1 MGGVWCFRLYWV
13 DSSITGVLYVQNITS
28 ACRDRDYAEDRCYTH
43 IHTFQIK
50 VLPGI
55 LNYVTSSFKGW
66 DARVHE
72 AVEDPP
78 KCSLVTVRPIIDF
91 DA

>member
-1 MGGVWCFRLYWV
+1 MYRISHQHVAAATMQRTV
-13 DSSITGVLYVQNITS
+13 
-28 ACRDRDYAEDRCYTH
+28 ATH

-78 KCSLVTVRPIIDF
+78 KRSLVTVRPVDDF
-91 DA
+91 YA

>member
-1 MGGVWCFRLYWV
+1 MYRISHQHVAAATMQRTV
-13 DSSITGVLYVQNITS
+13 
-28 ACRDRDYAEDRCYTH
+28 ATH

-55 LNYVTSSFKGW
+55 LNYVTSPFKSR

-78 KCSLVTVRPIIDF
+78 KRSLVTVRPVDDF
-91 DA
+91 YA

>member
-1 MGGVWCFRLYWV
+1 MGGVWCFRLYSV
-13 DSSITGVLYVQNITS
+13 DSSITGILYVHNITS
-28 ACRDRDYAEDRCYTH
+28 ACRGRDYAEDRCYTH

-50 VLPGI
+50 VLPEI
-55 LNYVTSSFKGW
+55 LNYVTSPFKSR

-78 KCSLVTVRPIIDF
+78 KRSLVTVRSIVNF
-91 DA
+91 YE

>member
-1 MGGVWCFRLYWV
+1 MFSALLGRFEHYRCT
-13 DSSITGVLYVQNITS
+13 ICTNITS

-55 LNYVTSSFKGW
+55 LNYVTSSCKGW

-91 DA
+91 YA